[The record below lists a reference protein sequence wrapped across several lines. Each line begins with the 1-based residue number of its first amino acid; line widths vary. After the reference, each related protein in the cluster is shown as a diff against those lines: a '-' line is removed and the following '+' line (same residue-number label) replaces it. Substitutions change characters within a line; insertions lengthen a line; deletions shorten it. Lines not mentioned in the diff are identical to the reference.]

1 MLNRITNV
9 LGFNV
14 PQLVNFDDE
23 LRILEMTI
31 VERPFVLD
39 FAAAYLDVRPEFSD
53 EIWSAWEAE
62 KREQFEARWPKVTE
76 ILVAFEAMG
85 DLSARCLP
93 RKHRF
98 RLVNSPLFSRPH
110 RFSLISD
117 SFYGP
122 GQRPRKGFIRN
133 GAQIAS

>member
-39 FAAAYLDVRPEFSD
+39 FAPLTLTSGPNFPTKSGRLGKQKNANNSRRAGQRSRKSWSHSKPWGIYLLDVSPANIAF
-53 EIWSAWEAE
+53 AWLT
-62 KREQFEARWPKVTE
+62 V
-76 ILVAFEAMG
+76 
-85 DLSARCLP
+85 
-93 RKHRF
+93 
-98 RLVNSPLFSRPH
+98 
-110 RFSLISD
+110 RFSLV
-117 SFYGP
+117 P
-122 GQRPRKGFIRN
+122 
-133 GAQIAS
+133 IASL